1 MLTYGRRQGAR
12 RLDGL
17 ELMIHLL
24 LPFSAYLT
32 ASVLC
37 LCSEAVYKHG
47 VGAGGTRNISGNSPY
62 HEELERELA
71 SLHQKEAA
79 LLFTSC
85 YVANDSTLFTLA
97 KLLPGEI
104 HDLRE
109 IFNFT
114 ETMFSFYRVQFK
126 NVSKHCEHFCV
137 VCKSFRQMCLK
148 FLTKR
153 LLLRL
158 RSQKYCECSQ
168 EDCHVD
174 SVYFSFLSQI
184 FCIIFSCLFYS
195 SLRIRDG
202 CRIESSPF

>member
-1 MLTYGRRQGAR
+1 MVMYVCTFKQDVKKQNMKRQDMKRQDMRRQDVRRQGARRQGTR

-17 ELMIHLL
+17 ELMICLL
-24 LPFSAYLT
+24 LSSAFLT
-32 ASVLC
+32 TTLLC

-104 HDLRE
+104 HDLPPNK
-109 IFNFT
+109 IFNFS
-114 ETMFSFYRVQFK
+114 ETMFGFYRVHFR
-126 NVSKHCEHFCV
+126 NVSKRCEHGCV
-137 VCKSFRQMCLK
+137 R
-148 FLTKR
+148 
-153 LLLRL
+153 
-158 RSQKYCECSQ
+158 
-168 EDCHVD
+168 D
-174 SVYFSFLSQI
+174 SG
-184 FCIIFSCLFYS
+184 
-195 SLRIRDG
+195 R
-202 CRIESSPF
+202 